1 MHKQRWL
8 RSGKTLKG
16 LVGKTFAWAWMGAMV
31 SGSFALVTPAQAVVS
46 PGCLAL
52 GGFENGA
59 GECELAA
66 GAYSKQGTFLL
77 DETLRMKNGAI
88 ITVPGLAGGNNLTI
102 SSIASII
109 LETGSAINGP
119 SIGSGLPAI
128 GATVTLEADS
138 DNDLDGDVIV
148 QVGAQV
154 TSNGVYAGDINITGK
169 DVDIDGIVEAVGS
182 ASGNGQVSAS
192 GGVITII
199 AKCDLSVTGRV
210 SSIGKDPGPD
220 LVHLEGGCAVRI
232 VGLVES
238 TGAAHGM
245 NTVNKCT
252 IDHPD
257 KDPKSIA
264 CVEIWAGNSLVI
276 DARAG
281 LNGEINAD
289 RTKDGDRKAWIDL
302 FAGRGD
308 VQIFGE
314 TSGTV
319 FAVHANGASIT
330 NNEAGD
336 IRIASKEGAV
346 TVSGLAVQANAL
358 GSGSAG
364 GTVNIEAALDVNLDT
379 ASISARGGNAGAARQ
394 GGIITSRSFQ
404 GLLSWQNGN
413 GNVNPNN
420 TPAGFGFIAL
430 ESCVP
435 PINTGGTNFNGAVPT
450 TTTNSCATL
459 MPSFP
464 QYVVF
469 PPCLCLED
477 VKCMC
482 IDRATVN
489 AAKTTLSLQG
499 CAFKIE
505 DPLNPPN
512 LKNNLKA
519 VGFAPACTNAPTCVQ
534 NVVNVTGETTANL
547 AVPACAAG
555 QSLFVIL
562 GFENSN
568 GVGIQPNSWACSRL
582 PLQF

>member
-1 MHKQRWL
+1 MKGL
-8 RSGKTLKG
+8 LEKTLS
-16 LVGKTFAWAWMGAMV
+16 WAWMGALLCGTLASV
-31 SGSFALVTPAQAVVS
+31 APANAVADDCV
-46 PGCLAL
+46 AL
-52 GGFENGA
+52 GGVINVG
-59 GECELAA
+59 GECELVA
-66 GAYSKQGTFLL
+66 GTYNKQGPFLL
-77 DETLRMKNGAI
+77 DETLRLKNGAVI
-88 ITVPGLAGGNNLTI
+88 NVPGLAGGNNLSI
-102 SSIASII
+102 SSVASII
-109 LETGSAINGP
+109 LETGSEIKGP
-119 SIGSGLPAI
+119 STGSGLSAI
-128 GATVTLEADS
+128 GATITLEADS
-138 DNDLDGDVIV
+138 DNDLDGDVTI
-148 QVGAQV
+148 QAGAQV
-154 TSNGVYAGDINITGK
+154 TANGLYGGDINITGK
-169 DVDIDGIVEAVGS
+169 NVQIDGVVESVGT
-182 ASGNGQVSAS
+182 ASGNGQVNAG

-232 VGLVES
+232 FGLVES
-238 TGAAHGM
+238 TGAAHGI

-264 CVEIWAGNSLVI
+264 CVEVWAGNSLVI
-276 DARAG
+276 DANTAG
-281 LNGEINAD
+281 RNGEVNAD
-289 RTKDGDRKAWIDL
+289 RTKDGNRKAWIDL

-308 VQIFGE
+308 VQILGK
-314 TSGTV
+314 TTGTV
-319 FAVHANGASIT
+319 FAVHANGNGVT
-330 NNEAGD
+330 NNAAGD
-336 IRIASKEGAV
+336 IHIASKEGAV
-346 TVSGLAVQANAL
+346 TASGFAVQANAL

-364 GTVNIEAALDVNLDT
+364 GSVNVEAALDVLLDT
-379 ASISARGGNAGAARQ
+379 SFISARGSSTGTTPK

-413 GNVNPNN
+413 GDVRLVN
-420 TPAGFGFIAL
+420 TPAGFGFITL

-450 TTTNSCATL
+450 TTTNSCAVL
-459 MPSFP
+459 MPTLP

-499 CAFKIE
+499 CAFKID
-505 DPLNPPN
+505 DPLNPGN

-534 NVVNVTGETTANL
+534 STVNVTGETTANL